1 MVGVS
6 TGELETMRTEFD
18 YKGTVYVSDICLRS
32 ADVNSTSTEVGQV
45 RRFLDLS
52 LPYTLPLILCTN
64 YGTPIYMPTVIN
76 YLSVKV
82 SLGY

>member
-6 TGELETMRTEFD
+6 TGELRTMRTEFD
-18 YKGTVYVSDICLRS
+18 YDGTVYVSDVCLRS
-32 ADVNSTSTEVGQV
+32 AGVKNATTGVGQV

-64 YGTPIYMPTVIN
+64 YGTPI
-76 YLSVKV
+76 
-82 SLGY
+82 